1 MTGAALVE
9 VLGLLARI
17 AAAGTVDEV
26 WIILTAHLARLG
38 FGRVNYGF
46 TRFRQDLS
54 IGAPEDAIYLS
65 TADPA
70 YVQHYFRSGFYART
84 PLYRWTMQ
92 NTGACTWRWVDEAYA
107 AGTLSP
113 SEAQAV
119 RQNRAMGVVAG
130 ISVSFPETSPRA
142 KGAIGLIA
150 DPGLSHDDVDRIWTA
165 EEQGLLALC
174 NMAHLKI
181 TSLPFRTERR
191 ALTDRQREALEWVAD
206 GKTTQDIAQVM
217 GVSVAM
223 VEKHL
228 RLARESLDVDT
239 TAHAIAK
246 ALLQNQIFVRRAAA
260 PLLSGR

>member
-1 MTGAALVE
+1 LAE
-9 VLGLLARI
+9 VLDLLARM
-17 AAAGTVDEV
+17 AAATTVDDV
-26 WIILTAHLARLG
+26 WTILTGHLTRLG
-38 FGRVNYGF
+38 FARVNYGY
-46 TRFRQDLS
+46 TRFRQQQS

-65 TADPA
+65 TADPD
-70 YVQHYFRSGFYART
+70 YVRQYFRTGFFART
-84 PLYRWTMQ
+84 PLYRWTME
-92 NTGACTWRWVDEAYA
+92 NVGACTWRWVDEAYA
-107 AGTLSP
+107 AGRLTP
-113 SEAQAV
+113 AEAEAV
-119 RQNRAMGVVAG
+119 RRNRELGVVAG

-150 DPGLSHDDVDRIWTA
+150 DPGLGHEDVDRIWAA
-165 EEQGLLALC
+165 EGPAILALC

-206 GKTTQDIAQVM
+206 GKTMQDIALLM

-228 RLARESLDVDT
+228 RLARETLDVDT

-246 ALLQNQIFVRRAAA
+246 ALLQNQIFRYREIAETDRSL
-260 PLLSGR
+260 PGR